1 MRGTHSGFSRCFSCI
16 SCISLHGA
24 VLGLLLLTLAL
35 AGSIVTGGCAR
46 RAGAPPG
53 AVVAE
58 PPGPIEPLRVFRE
71 DLSDAG
77 QRKLHVKLVV
87 AADAVNEQIDELIRR
102 VATAERLDD
111 GVLWI
116 SVFLE
121 GMDLNSVAYAFG
133 IARPG
138 AATIP
143 ITHRDSLQTY
153 R

>member
-1 MRGTHSGFSRCFSCI
+1 MRGAHFGCSRFF

-24 VLGLLLLTLAL
+24 VLGLLLLALAL
-35 AGSIVTGGCAR
+35 VGSIGMGGCAR

-53 AVVAE
+53 DVAAE

-77 QRKLHVKLVV
+77 QQKLHVKLVV
-87 AADAVNEQIDELIRR
+87 AAGAVNEQIDDLIRR
-102 VATAERLDD
+102 VATAERRDD

-116 SVFLE
+116 SVFLD

-143 ITHRDSLQTY
+143 ITNRDSLQTY